1 MFDTTFSVHGAAAR
15 PRPAIPLLGGLGHG
29 CELVTLE
36 NPVDVEQH
44 DDLLAQLAHAGDV
57 LGLVHASA
65 EAGRGLDLFLLE
77 KAFYEISYEAANRPS
92 WLGIP
97 LKGVAALLPSANGQA
112 S

>member
-1 MFDTTFSVHGAAAR
+1 MERWRQATAAAFLDAYR
-15 PRPAIPLLGGLGHG
+15 ERMTDCPSMP
-29 CELVTLE
+29 
-36 NPVDVEQH
+36 
-44 DDLLAQLAHAGDV
+44 
-57 LGLVHASA
+57 ASA
-65 EAGRGLDLFLLE
+65 EEDRLLLDLFLLE